1 MYWAFSTDPRS
12 RGGVGLGQYKLL
24 LSVVNHK
31 AQRGNEAIAQF
42 GFRLACYE
50 NLDREIILEMKHR
63 NNICEEGQHQVV
75 SFSSRWS
82 NGDERT

>member
-1 MYWAFSTDPRS
+1 
-12 RGGVGLGQYKLL
+12 LGQYKLL

-50 NLDREIILEMKHR
+50 NLIEKL
-63 NNICEEGQHQVV
+63 
-75 SFSSRWS
+75 FSK
-82 NGDERT
+82 